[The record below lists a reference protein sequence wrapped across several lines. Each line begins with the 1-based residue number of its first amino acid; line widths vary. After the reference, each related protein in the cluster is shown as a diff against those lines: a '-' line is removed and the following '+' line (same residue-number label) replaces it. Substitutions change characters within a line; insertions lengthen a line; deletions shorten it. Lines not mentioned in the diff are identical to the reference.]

1 MNRQV
6 IRNGHL
12 VVKIDRDLNLW
23 SVPEI
28 RKRIL
33 KVARSRKNIHT
44 LGIDLTDVK
53 SLDTA
58 GLALLVEIYRLLR
71 RRGGRFYLVGF
82 GNHIEKMI
90 RLAGLEGLL
99 RKLDS

>member
-12 VVKIDRDLNLW
+12 VVRIDGDLNLW

-33 KVARSRKNIHT
+33 KVARRKNIHT

-58 GLALLVEIYRLLR
+58 GLALLVEIHRLLR

-82 GNHIEKMI
+82 DNHIEKMI

-99 RKLDS
+99 RRLDS